1 MSYICCEYRQIA
13 LSELLII
20 ENMNNYKNTAKKIY
34 LAFIVLFAL
43 NFSVNTYAQDGKALF
58 QTHCAACHTVHKDMT
73 GPALAGTEDRWA
85 DKDLL
90 HQWILNSSKVVA
102 SGDAYANEMFNKWN
116 KIPMT
121 HFEGILSNED
131 IDAILA
137 FIKEEEAKPA
147 AGAGAATTAVAA
159 PEPETNHTL
168 LYGVIT
174 ILLAIVGF
182 VLLLLNKKLKVI
194 ADYKEGDP
202 AYNIP
207 FYRKKSFIALASIVL
222 FILGGFWVVQG
233 AINLGQKDNYQP
245 EQPIFFSHRVHAG
258 INQINCMFCHT
269 NTQDGKTA
277 MVPSVNVCM
286 NCHMAIT
293 EYTGEQLYKPN
304 GDTVNGTQE
313 IQKLYEYAGYTP
325 GQPWDETKARH
336 IPWVRIHQLP
346 DHVYFNHAQ
355 HTMVGNVQCQT
366 CHGEINAMDEVK
378 QFATLNMG
386 WCINCHRTTDV
397 NFKGNAYYSMYE
409 KYHQQLK
416 NGEIDS
422 TKGVTVE
429 MIGGLE
435 CQKCHY

>member
-1 MSYICCEYRQIA
+1 MS
-13 LSELLII
+13 
-20 ENMNNYKNTAKKIY
+20 NYKNIAKKTF
-34 LAFIVLFAL
+34 LAFIVLFTISISQSA
-43 NFSVNTYAQDGKALF
+43 YAQDGKALF
-58 QTHCAACHTVHKDMT
+58 QTHCASCHNVHKDMT
-73 GPALAGTEDRWA
+73 GPALAGVQDRWS
-85 DKDLL
+85 DQDLL

-102 SGDAYANEMFNKWN
+102 SGDTYAVEMFNKWN
-116 KIPMT
+116 KLPMT
-121 HFEGILSNED
+121 HFEGVLSNED
-131 IDAILA
+131 IDAILIY
-137 FIKEEEAKPA
+137 IKDEASKPA
-147 AGAGAATTAVAA
+147 DAGTQATAVAA

-174 ILLAIVGF
+174 LLLAVVGF
-182 VLLLLNKKLKVI
+182 ILLLLNKKLKVI
-194 ADYKEGDP
+194 ADHKEGDP

-207 FYRKKSFIALASIVL
+207 FYRKKSFIAFVTIFL

-233 AINLGQKDNYQP
+233 AINIGQKQNYEP

-258 INQINCMFCHT
+258 INQINCMYCHT

-293 EYTGEQLYKPN
+293 EYGGEQLYKPN

-313 IQKLYEYAGYTP
+313 IQKLYEYTGFTP
-325 GQPWDETKARH
+325 GQPWDDSNAKP
-336 IPWVRIHQLP
+336 IPWIRIHKLP
-346 DHVYFNHAQ
+346 DHVYFNHSQ
-355 HTMVGNVQCQT
+355 HVMVGNVQCQT
-366 CHGEINAMDEVK
+366 CHGEVNQMDEVK

-386 WCINCHRTTDV
+386 WCVNCHRTTDV

-409 KYHQQLK
+409 KYHEQLK
-416 NGEIDS
+416 NGEIDT

-429 MIGGLE
+429 MVGGIE

>member
-1 MSYICCEYRQIA
+1 MS
-13 LSELLII
+13 
-20 ENMNNYKNTAKKIY
+20 NYKNTASKIY
-34 LAFIVLFAL
+34 LAFIVLFTLTLSAK
-43 NFSVNTYAQDGKALF
+43 TYAQDGKALF

-90 HQWILNSSKVVA
+90 HEWILNSSKVVA

-222 FILGGFWVVQG
+222 FILGGFWVVQ
-233 AINLGQKDNYQP
+233 
-245 EQPIFFSHRVHAG
+245 
-258 INQINCMFCHT
+258 
-269 NTQDGKTA
+269 
-277 MVPSVNVCM
+277 
-286 NCHMAIT
+286 
-293 EYTGEQLYKPN
+293 
-304 GDTVNGTQE
+304 
-313 IQKLYEYAGYTP
+313 
-325 GQPWDETKARH
+325 
-336 IPWVRIHQLP
+336 
-346 DHVYFNHAQ
+346 
-355 HTMVGNVQCQT
+355 
-366 CHGEINAMDEVK
+366 
-378 QFATLNMG
+378 
-386 WCINCHRTTDV
+386 
-397 NFKGNAYYSMYE
+397 
-409 KYHQQLK
+409 
-416 NGEIDS
+416 
-422 TKGVTVE
+422 
-429 MIGGLE
+429 
-435 CQKCHY
+435 